1 MTNLKDTITNICG
14 LVLTIGGAVLAA
26 NVSGQIALPATVTG
40 ILGLVVTIAG
50 AIVAWYTGKPTTPTK

>member
-26 NVSGQIALPATVTG
+26 NVSGQITLPPTIVGLLG
-40 ILGLVVTIAG
+40 IVVTVAG
-50 AIVAWYTGKPTTPTK
+50 ALVAYYTGKPVPPAK